1 MEQLFQ
7 SFCSG
12 GSSCSRAAAGGT
24 EAPRPPGPASARDG
38 TEDVP
43 GSLLEALTLKPS
55 VVDDGELQ
63 FPPRSQA
70 RCPPRGN
77 SAATRQKMAA
87 NSRYAGSQYH
97 VYTGADFQ
105 DVPSIGNS
113 PGPRGGGS
121 LGSMFSEFQ
130 DMASG
135 RPQLGEAVGK
145 VQGFSPMKELNPPL
159 RRPP

>member
-70 RCPPRGN
+70 RCPPRGHPTTTVALQPGN

-130 DMASG
+130 
-135 RPQLGEAVGK
+135 
-145 VQGFSPMKELNPPL
+145 
-159 RRPP
+159 